1 MNLMIVHRKSISKA
15 SVTHGFWEFMQI
27 LTLILSAIIVF
38 FTLWGCK
45 EKSKKEEERYNK
57 LFKEYHA
64 KAIYGDK
71 STINEDVT
79 AMLYLAEQEN
89 SHYGKVLAHLDLAF
103 FAAQNGQFEKMYK
116 EVEIARAALD
126 ANDNDFLM
134 GYVYYVEGVINYNT
148 DNNIYALQ
156 AYNKAIR
163 YFENLVDSAMLTR
176 TYLNKYSYYIVKGD
190 YTEAKESLNKAMQ
203 WCTSDYKDIITL
215 YDATLISYSSDDDH
229 KPDSYRSWLHTTT
242 QSNGSMSVVS
252 QANIRY
258 WIYFY
263 NNYIRAFVQSGDL
276 DSADYYCNQSIQMAN
291 TYGSKFEQHMAL
303 ANKAWMLQLDKHY
316 DEAIAICR
324 EICKSFDGV
333 YAKGLKKT
341 CYRQEMECHLAQNNY
356 KEAFYCQQKIADLDD
371 VDDTMIHLS
380 ERFLDNQREYEQEI
394 VRLEQRHTRYRNLL
408 VLSAFVILLIGALSI
423 LLNLRRRLKRQA
435 EHLEQIKQEKMMVEQ
450 QKKLE
455 YLKMEHAATREQLAS
470 VSQQIKS
477 IASEMPKN
485 IRARLIQ
492 SIDPLEE
499 NEGKWLW
506 SDFEQEFVHSYEGFV
521 SHLSET
527 YPSLSPIE
535 VKICMLIK
543 VGLSNK
549 EIALTLH
556 LADNTIRTYRARIRK
571 KMRLT
576 GDVDTLNQFI
586 ENIS

>member
-1 MNLMIVHRKSISKA
+1 MYLMVLHIKRIAKA
-15 SVTHGFWEFMQI
+15 SVTHGFGIFLQRVT
-27 LTLILSAIIVF
+27 LTLSAIIL

-45 EKSKKEEERYNK
+45 ERSKKEEERYNN
-57 LFKEYHA
+57 LFKEYHV
-64 KAIYGDK
+64 KAIFGDR
-71 STINEDVT
+71 STIDEDVT
-79 AMLYLAEQEN
+79 AMLCLAEQED

-126 ANDNDFLM
+126 ANDNDFLK

-163 YFENLVDSAMLTR
+163 YFENLGDSAMLTR

-215 YDATLISYSSDDDH
+215 YDATLVSYSNDDDH
-229 KPDSYRSWLHTTT
+229 KPDSYRAWLHTTT

-252 QANIRY
+252 QGNIRY
-258 WIYFY
+258 WVYFY
-263 NNYIRAFVQSGDL
+263 NNYIRALVRSGDL
-276 DSADYYCNQSIQMAN
+276 DSARYYCEQAVGMAN
-291 TYGSKFEQHMAL
+291 TYGSKFEQCMAL
-303 ANKAWMLQLDKHY
+303 ANRAGMLQLEGRY

-324 EICKSFDGV
+324 EVCEGFDGV

-341 CYRQEMECHLAQNNY
+341 CYRQEMECHLAQNDY
-356 KEAFYCQQKIADLDD
+356 REAFYCQQRIAELDD

-380 ERFLDNQREYEQEI
+380 ERFLDSQREYEQEI
-394 VRLEQRHTRYRNLL
+394 VRLEQRHARYRSLL
-408 VLSAFVILLIGALSI
+408 VLSAFVMVLIGALSI
-423 LLNLRRRLKRQA
+423 VLSLRRRLKRQA
-435 EHLEQIKQEKMMVEQ
+435 EHLEQIRQESLMAEQ
-450 QKKLE
+450 QRKLE
-455 YLKMEHAATREQLAS
+455 YLKMEHAATRGQWAS
-470 VSQQIKS
+470 VSQQIRG
-477 IASEMPKN
+477 IASELPKN
-485 IRARLIQ
+485 IRSRLIQ

-506 SDFEQEFVHSYEGFV
+506 SDFEQGFARSYEGFV
-521 SHLSET
+521 SHVCER
-527 YPSLSPIE
+527 YPELSPIE

-571 KMRLT
+571 KMHLT
-576 GDVDTLNQFI
+576 GDVDTLNQWI